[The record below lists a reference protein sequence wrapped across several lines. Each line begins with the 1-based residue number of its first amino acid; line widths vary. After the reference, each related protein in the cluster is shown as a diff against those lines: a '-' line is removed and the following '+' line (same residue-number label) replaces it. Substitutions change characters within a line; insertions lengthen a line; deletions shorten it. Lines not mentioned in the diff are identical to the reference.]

1 MRAFD
6 RWRALSRH
14 QKWLSVE
21 SAALVA
27 IAAAAVPVA
36 GLPRTLAMA
45 SADVRG
51 RALDAAAIRERVA
64 AIARAGRYVPGG
76 TCLAQS
82 LALAW
87 MLRRNGVAAV
97 VRIGVKTADGFDA
110 HAWVESDGVALTEG
124 PHRLEGYAVVAE
136 GSQ

>member
-14 QKWLSVE
+14 QKWLTVE

-27 IAAAAVPVA
+27 LAAAAISIV
-36 GLPRTLAMA
+36 GLQRLLAMA
-45 SADVRG
+45 SPGVRG
-51 RALDAAAIRERVA
+51 RALDAAAIRERVT

-87 MLRRNGVAAV
+87 MLRRNGVAAA
-97 VRIGVKTADGFDA
+97 VRIGIRTADGFDA

-124 PHRLEGYAVVAE
+124 PPRPDGYAVVAE
-136 GSQ
+136 SSQ